1 MSVIAA
7 SQRSGEDI
15 EEDEI
20 GEASVADSS
29 RSEELSG
36 SVSPPA
42 ESKCT
47 TVRTRSR
54 SRILVARSPSRLPYL
69 AVCSVGLLTVIVGVA
84 ITSYKLHTG
93 GAIMALFNNTM
104 AVMRRG
110 GSESSDAGDGTI
122 VAGADT
128 RYLTKHESKLLLTQS
143 SCRTE
148 VCIWA
153 ENYLRGRLNSSVNP
167 CSDFYA
173 YVCSRHWTSREM
185 DLQSRAYHERTVG
198 MMMTDVEKFFRQY
211 LKENE
216 ERYHK
221 YPGVFLHQAISLL
234 PKCQSEEK
242 NDKNLSS
249 LRSLL
254 EEYNLGRWPYKK
266 APRGT
271 NVVAISAFVDRD
283 LGVFAF
289 AKVYLRKPFEDDRD
303 YTVHIDAPSLTIK
316 RYNLAHL
323 DESPENF
330 TEKIAL
336 ALSLFDK
343 KQDVSEQAEAIALLE
358 KKLQSVIGVQHFIEF
373 HDRTKRVGQLDRKG
387 KWDWKE
393 YLTIVF
399 QDIET
404 FDDDK
409 PVAVMNNE
417 YISKLAVILNETDTV
432 TLLNYLGYRVVVHL
446 SPLLAKVASP
456 LLRLS
461 HDDYLEFVP
470 DRLQACMHLLERLYK
485 HGMRFFGR
493 MTFSKS
499 NSTLLLKHYDYSMS
513 SLEAQLKNSVTDR
526 LLSSSSWLDRSAI
539 GVGVDKIE
547 NMRLIFLGSTED
559 INKVASYYNF
569 NAQPLDPTHL
579 VESFRDLQAASKNVY
594 WETKPPKDDLDA
606 RYDHTA
612 LTPGHE
618 YFFGRNVLFIPHAN
632 IAFMNDITKSID
644 PILYPLVLAEI
655 FRGMF
660 GAVDRRGATVDH
672 NLAVATWWNPD
683 EMSKFSQLELC
694 FQDQY
699 YIEIRELIGDN
710 FEAKMRLEEN
720 IADNAIM
727 GPLHDTYMKSLMSR
741 EGADRLKISVDDRQL
756 DMEQLFFIL
765 YAVGLCD
772 NPNRDAWLRKLRF
785 GEMPGRLRVNIP
797 LMNFAKFSS
806 AFGCAPG
813 MTMSPTRKCTV
824 W

>member
-1 MSVIAA
+1 MSVVAA
-7 SQRSGEDI
+7 SLRRGDDFEGYD
-15 EEDEI
+15 
-20 GEASVADSS
+20 GAEASVADSS

-36 SVSPPA
+36 SASPPPEPRCSTA
-42 ESKCT
+42 
-47 TVRTRSR
+47 R
-54 SRILVARSPSRLPYL
+54 ARSLPQVLAARSTSRLPYVV
-69 AVCSVGLLTVIVGVA
+69 VCSVGLLMVIVGVA
-84 ITSYKLHTG
+84 VTSYKLQAG
-93 GAIMALFNNTM
+93 GAIMALFNNSM
-104 AVMRRG
+104 AMMWRG
-110 GSESSDAGDGTI
+110 GNGSETGDGSLL
-122 VAGADT
+122 AGADS
-128 RYLTKHESKLLLTQS
+128 RHLGRHESKLLLTES
-143 SCRTE
+143 SCRSD
-148 VCIWA
+148 VCVWA

-173 YVCSRHWTSREM
+173 YVCSRHWMSR
-185 DLQSRAYHERTVG
+185 DLEVQSRAYRERTAG
-198 MMMTDVEKFFRQY
+198 MMMMDVEKFFRQY

-242 NDKNLSS
+242 NDKNLTS

-254 EEYNLGRWPYKK
+254 QEYNLGSWPYKK
-266 APRGT
+266 APRGANIVT
-271 NVVAISAFVDRD
+271 ISAFVDRD

-289 AKVYLRKPFEDDRD
+289 ARVFLRKSFEDDRG
-303 YTVHIDAPSLTIK
+303 YTVHIDAPSLTLK

-330 TEKIAL
+330 TEKVAL
-336 ALSLFDK
+336 ALSLLNK
-343 KQDVSEQAEAIALLE
+343 KQDVSEQAEAIAFLE
-358 KKLQSVIGVQHFIEF
+358 KKLHSVIGAPHFADF
-373 HDRTKRVGQLDRKG
+373 QDRLKRVGQLDRKG

-393 YLTIVF
+393 YLTILF

-404 FDDDK
+404 FDNDK

-417 YISKLAVILNETDTV
+417 YISKLAAILNETDTL
-432 TLLNYLGYRVVVHL
+432 TLLNYLGYRLVVHM

-493 MTFSKS
+493 MTFSKN
-499 NSTLLLKHYDYSMS
+499 NSTLLLKHYDYSMN
-513 SLEAQLKNSVTDR
+513 SLEIQLKSSMTDR

-539 GVGVDKIE
+539 GIGVDKIE
-547 NMRLIFLGSTED
+547 NMRFIFLGSSDD
-559 INKVASYYNF
+559 INTVANYYNF
-569 NAQPLDPTHL
+569 NAQPLDPSHL
-579 VESFRDLQAASKNVY
+579 VESFRDLQASTMNVY

-612 LTPGHE
+612 LTPGQE
-618 YFFGRNVLFIPHAN
+618 YFFGRNALFIPHAN
-632 IAFMNDITKSID
+632 IAFLNDISKSID
-644 PILYPLVLAEI
+644 PILFPLVLAEI
-655 FRGMF
+655 LRGMF
-660 GAVDRRGATVDH
+660 GAVDRRGASVDH
-672 NLAVATWWNPD
+672 NLAVATWWNSD
-683 EMSKFSQLELC
+683 EISKFSQLELC

-699 YIEIRELIGDN
+699 YVEIRDLIGDN

-720 IADNAIM
+720 IADNAVI
-727 GPLHDTYMKSLMSR
+727 GPLHDMYMKVLMSKD
-741 EGADRLKISVDDRQL
+741 GADRLKISVDENQF

-772 NPNRDAWLRKLRF
+772 NPNRDVWIRKLKF
-785 GEMPGRLRVNIP
+785 GEIPGRLRVNIP
-797 LMNFAKFSS
+797 LMNFAKFTT

-813 MTMSPTRKCTV
+813 MAMSPARKCAV